1 MVTVG
6 PCHFEGPQGS
16 VPGPAFFLIY
26 LDDLSQANKGQI
38 QLFMESAI
46 LYHKIHNKSDTFQL
60 PKDLENL

>member
-6 PCHFEGPQGS
+6 PCHFEGPRSS

-26 LDDLSQANKGQI
+26 LDDLSQAIRAQI
-38 QLFMESAI
+38 QLIMENAI